1 MIAFTDHN
9 SVAGYAAMQREI
21 AYLELLEAGGR
32 LHPDEARRLHDY
44 RRLRERVLVLPG
56 FEFTATFGFHI
67 LAIFPP
73 ETTVRKL
80 EHLLLELNVP
90 EEKLDRGTS
99 EVGATTDVLRAYE
112 VIAEAGGLVIGAHV
126 NSTHGIAMIGLGFGG
141 QTKIAYTQDR
151 NLLAL
156 EVTDLENTSRRATA
170 RFFNG
175 SKPEYP
181 RRMHCIQGSD
191 AHRVTR
197 DPQSPE
203 KNLGVGDRCTEV
215 LLPEVGFAA
224 LKELFASTDFG
235 RERPYRPS
243 NDPFD
248 PLIAAREE
256 GNTIVQAFHETPGV
270 PRAPVKGLL

>member
-9 SVAGYAAMQREI
+9 SVAGYAAMQTE
-21 AYLELLEAGGR
+21 
-32 LHPDEARRLHDY
+32 
-44 RRLRERVLVLPG
+44 
-56 FEFTATFGFHI
+56 
-67 LAIFPP
+67 
-73 ETTVRKL
+73 
-80 EHLLLELNVP
+80 
-90 EEKLDRGTS
+90 
-99 EVGATTDVLRAYE
+99 
-112 VIAEAGGLVIGAHV
+112 
-126 NSTHGIAMIGLGFGG
+126 
-141 QTKIAYTQDR
+141 IAYTQDR

-270 PRAPVKGLL
+270 PRAPVKGLLKDLVAFANTNGGVLYVGASASPGAPIRGVENAAEVAQQIRAEAARLVVPPLQPDVETLAIDGKTVLVVTVSRGTET